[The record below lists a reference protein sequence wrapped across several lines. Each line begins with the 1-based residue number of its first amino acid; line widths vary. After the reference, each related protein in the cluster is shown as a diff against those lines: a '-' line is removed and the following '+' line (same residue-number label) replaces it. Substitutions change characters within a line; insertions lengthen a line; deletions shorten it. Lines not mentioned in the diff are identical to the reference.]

1 MTGRAR
7 AATAA
12 ALVLVAALAW
22 LVMGTGR
29 FQQGPVLT
37 IHLRCAPAAEGSLT
51 VWITPASGAAARELH
66 SDVRAACA
74 AGQLQLPH
82 FQDDADLHARLVRNA
97 GDAAELLARNG
108 SDIQRDR
115 QGYFTVLRINASP
128 PYLAND
134 RV

>member
-1 MTGRAR
+1 MTGRAL
-7 AATAA
+7 AFTAA
-12 ALVLVAALAW
+12 ALVLLAALAW
-22 LVMGTGR
+22 LVLGTGR
-29 FQQGPVLT
+29 FQQGPALT
-37 IHLRCAPAAEGSLT
+37 IHLRCAPAVEGSLT
-51 VWITPASGAAARELH
+51 VWITPASGAAARELR

-115 QGYFTVLRINASP
+115 QGYFPVLRINASP